1 MSVKI
6 HLEECY
12 RKTEQR
18 FYMYSAKSNMVI
30 DHLLDEVKKDNTKS
44 NFNKTCTENLAKAVL
59 TPSMP

>member
-30 DHLLDEVKKDNTKS
+30 DHLLDEVKKDNTKL
-44 NFNKTCTENLAKAVL
+44 NFNKTCTENLA
-59 TPSMP
+59 